1 MSDRELFLIDGATE
15 FAGARDLAGMLR
27 RWPRL
32 RRELVSSPG
41 YVSHQVWYGFPTT
54 IGLFTWW
61 ESEEALYAFARS
73 HEHEG
78 VWRWAVSEGSTRGG
92 WLVVYRMQ
100 RGGPLWGNG
109 VERRVRTFRRFVRA
123 PSDAPPDPPHHG

>member
-1 MSDRELFLIDGATE
+1 MSERDLFLIDGANE
-15 FAGARDLAGMLR
+15 FEGVRGIVGMLR

-32 RRELVSSPG
+32 RRELTSAPG
-41 YVSHQVWYGFPTT
+41 YVAHHIWFGFPTT

-61 ESEEALYAFARS
+61 ESEEALYAFAGSRAH
-73 HEHEG
+73 HEM
-78 VWRWAVSEGSTRGG
+78 WRWAADGRSTRGG

-109 VERRVRTFRRFVRA
+109 VEQRVRTFRRFVRT
-123 PSDAPPDPPHHG
+123 PGGMPPDPPPHG

>member
-1 MSDRELFLIDGATE
+1 MTERDLFMVDGANE
-15 FAGARDLAGMLR
+15 FDGIRGLAGMLR

-32 RRELVSSPG
+32 RRELVSTPG
-41 YVSHQVWYGFPTT
+41 YVSHHVWYGFPTT

-73 HEHEG
+73 HAHEE
-78 VWRWAVSEGSTRGG
+78 VWRWAASGGSTRGG

-109 VERRVRTFRRFVRA
+109 VERRVRTFRGFVRA
-123 PSDAPPDPPHHG
+123 PSGAPPDLPHDA